1 MRLHTMAETRQSVST
16 ISQFGGLNRNMR
28 NMDGE
33 FYDSLNMSDNLFP
46 ALTTHEVGGEYP
58 GPAQNPTMISAAI
71 AVGNQLYAVTDKSV
85 IMYGFTDGKLN
96 GVTSIAPNILDT
108 PTVETLAKRHLVMMG
123 AYLLIFPDKVY
134 LNLADVTDYGP
145 IEKGLTSA
153 TLRTYTTGAFFSVA
167 QKDGTDISSITFS
180 ATAPSSPTD
189 GQYWGDTS
197 DPDNVQLQK
206 YNGSSKTWVLQ
217 DSFVK
222 IKGAGLTHSTVGG
235 DASANLEEG
244 DVIHISGIT
253 TGNNDRML
261 GNLDGYYKIEKAY
274 KDETSGT
281 EGQNDYVLI
290 RYMMSSVSASVT
302 STTALDDIDIS
313 VKMPDGIQFVFES
326 NNRLWGCYH
335 GMGDDGTIIN
345 EIYASALGSFRN
357 WFLYEGIS
365 TDSYAVSVGS
375 GGDFTGA
382 CAYGGY
388 LLFFKEN
395 CVHKIYGQMPSEYQ
409 AQMILLDGVQTNAE
423 KTLTV
428 MDGLLYYKSP
438 NGVCVFD
445 GVQPTLISKDAFGEK
460 TYTEVV
466 KFTEDS
472 KTYICG
478 PCAATIRG
486 KYYINLYDASEEKWY
501 IYSYDKSKGIWHKED
516 GFRGESAYTPSA
528 GPTAVKHM
536 VAVNGDIFGCY
547 SSDDDGVQ
555 TGMSPLAVLLGYV
568 LPTDEDSCEW
578 YAETGLIEAVSP
590 DSTLFKQP

>member
-1 MRLHTMAETRQSVST
+1 MV
-16 ISQFGGLNRNMR
+16 
-28 NMDGE
+28 
-33 FYDSLNMSDNLFP
+33 
-46 ALTTHEVGGEYP
+46 
-58 GPAQNPTMISAAI
+58 
-71 AVGNQLYAVTDKSV
+71 
-85 IMYGFTDGKLN
+85 
-96 GVTSIAPNILDT
+96 
-108 PTVETLAKRHLVMMG
+108 
-123 AYLLIFPDKVY
+123 
-134 LNLADVTDYGP
+134 
-145 IEKGLTSA
+145 
-153 TLRTYTTGAFFSVA
+153 
-167 QKDGTDISSITFS
+167 
-180 ATAPSSPTD
+180 
-189 GQYWGDTS
+189 
-197 DPDNVQLQK
+197 
-206 YNGSSKTWVLQ
+206 
-217 DSFVK
+217 
-222 IKGAGLTHSTVGG
+222 
-235 DASANLEEG
+235 
-244 DVIHISGIT
+244 
-253 TGNNDRML
+253 
-261 GNLDGYYKIEKAY
+261 
-274 KDETSGT
+274 
-281 EGQNDYVLI
+281 
-290 RYMMSSVSASVT
+290 
-302 STTALDDIDIS
+302 
-313 VKMPDGIQFVFES
+313 
-326 NNRLWGCYH
+326 
-335 GMGDDGTIIN
+335 
-345 EIYASALGSFRN
+345 
-357 WFLYEGIS
+357 LYEGIS

-590 DSTLFKQP
+590 DSTYLNSLNVRLTLGIGSSIGFYIEYDSSGKWEHLATIQSTLTPKSFTLPLRPRRCDHFRMRFQGEGKTTIYSISRFTEKGSVLNGN